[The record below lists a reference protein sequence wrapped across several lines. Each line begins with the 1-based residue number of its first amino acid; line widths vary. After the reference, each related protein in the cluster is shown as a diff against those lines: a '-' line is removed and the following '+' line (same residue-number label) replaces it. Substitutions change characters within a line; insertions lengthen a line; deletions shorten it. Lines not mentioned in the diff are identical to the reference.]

1 MQLNQCSSVALVIS
15 IRGHHSGDLPLL
27 WSLLDCIRRTSLPVL
42 ASFLFAGS
50 LLAIGCSPAKASS
63 TTGDRVIET
72 GVASYY
78 SDSFQGRSTA
88 SGRRY
93 NPWKLTAASP
103 WLPLGSKV
111 RVTASNGRSVE
122 VEVTDRMAAPRRVID
137 LSYQAARMLGMVR
150 QGVTYVTLVQP

>member
-1 MQLNQCSSVALVIS
+1 VQLNRCSSVAL
-15 IRGHHSGDLPLL
+15 DQLL
-27 WSLLDCIRRTSLPVL
+27 FWSLFGCIRRTSLPAL
-42 ASFLFAGS
+42 GSFLFAGA
-50 LLAIGCSPAKASS
+50 LLAIGCSPAQASG

-78 SDSFQGRSTA
+78 SVSFEGRRTA
-88 SGRRY
+88 SWRRY
-93 NPWKLTAASP
+93 NPSKLTAASP

-137 LSYQAARMLGMVR
+137 LSYQAAQTLGMIR
-150 QGVTYVTLVQP
+150 QGVTYVTLAQP